1 MKVSQVIWPRPVR
14 NKLLA
19 FRSDH
24 FTPEE
29 AYNYIVRVISDTE
42 KLLLNPVLGKV
53 YTEEKGE
60 YAGFMRLVV
69 RKFKLYVEMVEN
81 DAVVVAVKYPGEK

>member
-1 MKVSQVIWPRPVR
+1 
-14 NKLLA
+14 
-19 FRSDH
+19 
-24 FTPEE
+24 
-29 AYNYIVRVISDTE
+29 
-42 KLLLNPVLGKV
+42 LLNPVLGKV
-53 YTEEKGE
+53 YTEETGE